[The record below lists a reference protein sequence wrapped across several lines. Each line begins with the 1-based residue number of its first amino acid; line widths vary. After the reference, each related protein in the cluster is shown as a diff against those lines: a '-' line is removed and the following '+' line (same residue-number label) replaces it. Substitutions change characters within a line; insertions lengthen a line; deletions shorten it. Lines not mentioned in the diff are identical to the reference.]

1 MYETHIFR
9 GHLSPVPPLPLDIA
23 SPRPATSPLVAAA
36 VASYHSVVNAI
47 SFIILDTG
55 QRDANTI
62 SKRIMLKQ
70 IPDTYPLEGCKFAP
84 NHKTGTSR
92 WH

>member
-1 MYETHIFR
+1 MHIFH
-9 GHLSPVPPLPLDIA
+9 GHLLPILPLPLNIA
-23 SPRPATSPLVAAA
+23 SPCPATSPLVAIA
-36 VASYHSVVNAI
+36 VASYHSIINVI

-70 IPDTYPLEGCKFAP
+70 IPDTYPLEGCKFTP
-84 NHKTGTSR
+84 NHKTRTSR
-92 WH
+92 